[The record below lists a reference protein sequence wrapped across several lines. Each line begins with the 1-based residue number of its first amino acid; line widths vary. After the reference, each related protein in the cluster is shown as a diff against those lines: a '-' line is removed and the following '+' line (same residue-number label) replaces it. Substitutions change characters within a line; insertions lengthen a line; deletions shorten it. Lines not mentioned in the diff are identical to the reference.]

1 MKTLG
6 ADKLDVAAL
15 ERALA
20 EDRAEVNPS
29 EGIGKRAGTWV
40 IAMASK
46 LAGKI
51 GEASFEVTKAE
62 VVKELTALV
71 AKYIIGG

>member
-1 MKTLG
+1 
-6 ADKLDVAAL
+6 
-15 ERALA
+15 
-20 EDRAEVNPS
+20 
-29 EGIGKRAGTWV
+29 
-40 IAMASK
+40 MATK

-51 GEASFEVTKAE
+51 GEAGFEVAKAE